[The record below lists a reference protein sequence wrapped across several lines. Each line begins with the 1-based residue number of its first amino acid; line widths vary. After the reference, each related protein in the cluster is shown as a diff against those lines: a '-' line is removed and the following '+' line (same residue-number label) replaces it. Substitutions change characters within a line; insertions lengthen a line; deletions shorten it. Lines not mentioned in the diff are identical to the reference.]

1 MPLKGRNDKH
11 LARRIWH
18 VSGVL
23 SVFIWYWLIP
33 PKAAALFA
41 VVVGATLISFDVGR
55 LYVPALNR
63 FFWWLFRPILRESE
77 RNRISGISW
86 MVVGVGLIIFI
97 YPKNVVLLALLF
109 LAFADPMASEIGIR
123 FGKDKLIG
131 NKSLQGSLAA
141 FAVCFVTSMIYF
153 NALDLM
159 RERLFIVS
167 LLGGLIGAVS
177 ELLPLG
183 KMDDNFVFPV
193 LSATMLTGL
202 FHIFGGF

>member
-41 VVVGATLISFDVGR
+41 VVVGAT
-55 LYVPALNR
+55 
-63 FFWWLFRPILRESE
+63 FWWLFRPILRESE